1 MVELALAFTDK
12 DGSYAEHAA
21 VVLTSVFHNT
31 GSHINVH
38 ILHDESLAEEN
49 RLRIKQLVTHYN
61 HTVNFYSVVLPSD
74 LAEVV
79 EGTQSVNT
87 WTQGSMYRLLLP
99 SLLDVSKV
107 IYLDCDVLVNLDI
120 QELWN
125 IHLNGYYLAAA
136 RDLGAAALTDI
147 FLPLGLN
154 PDTYFNSGVIIFDL
168 DNIRQNSEWY
178 VKMLD
183 FLRQYPSTTLPDQ
196 DVLNHIYG
204 HNYLQLG
211 GEFNT
216 FSVTSPDL
224 DFHHKI
230 VHFAG
235 ETKWWDPASPGFAL
249 YQEYLNLTPWRLP
262 ESHFAGA
269 LNPIEPEHGTEV
281 VMPHLEHGELASP
294 EESVQLSPV
303 EHAGNRHGVPPAHKM
318 HPPRHRHSMKRLRMN
333 RLKRQWGLKK
343 FGRLTK
349 LKLLK
354 RSVRRAGLARKLK
367 PLRSDSL
374 RRMHRATSVQRRYRL
389 KPEREVWSFSPAKA
403 ALPRRRPRVVVHQR
417 RRVTRT
423 TWRTVHSRTKNR

>member
-21 VVLTSVFHNT
+21 VVLTSVFRNT
-31 GSHINVH
+31 GSQVNVH
-38 ILHDESLAEEN
+38 ILHDETLTREN
-49 RLRIKQLVTHYN
+49 MLRIKQLAIHHN
-61 HTVNFYSVVLPSD
+61 HTIKFYSIVLARD

-79 EGTQSVNT
+79 EGAQSVNT
-87 WTQGSMYRLLLP
+87 WTWGSMYRLLLP

-125 IHLNGYYLAAA
+125 IDLNGYYLAAA

-147 FLPLGLN
+147 LLPLGLN
-154 PDTYFNSGVIIFDL
+154 PDTYFNSGVIVFNL

-178 VKMLD
+178 VKMQD

-211 GEFNT
+211 GEFNA
-216 FSVTSPDL
+216 FSVTNPDL

-262 ESHFAGA
+262 ESHFAAPLDSIG
-269 LNPIEPEHGTEV
+269 PDHGQEV
-281 VMPHLEHGELASP
+281 DQWSLMPHMEHEASASP

-303 EHAGNRHGVPPAHKM
+303 EHARNRHRVHPVRKM
-318 HPPRHRHSMKRLRMN
+318 HSPRRRHIHSMKRGRMK
-333 RLKRQWGLKK
+333 RLKRQWRLKK

-349 LKLLK
+349 LKLLQ
-354 RSVRRAGLARKLK
+354 RSVRRSGLARRLQ
-367 PLRSDSL
+367 PMRSYSL
-374 RRMHRATSVQRRYRL
+374 RRMHRATPVQRGY
-389 KPEREVWSFSPAKA
+389 SPAKVMH
-403 ALPRRRPRVVVHQR
+403 PRRRHQVVVNRR

-423 TWRTVHSRTKNR
+423 TWKTVHS